1 MSILRPVAPT
11 SRCSRVLGRPG
22 FRALWLIG
30 ALALTVPTHE
40 AVAAQ
45 ATRELTENASEQAR
59 RAAEIYKTTMS
70 PFCPGRTVDA
80 CPSPYAGEWREDIR
94 RWVAE
99 GVPTDE
105 IRRRLKAR
113 TDQDLT
119 GAPSTAMD
127 GVLPFAVTALALILL
142 ALLLRVLIKPK
153 PSKDATPAKPGA
165 NKTDATAAEADVD
178 LDARLKNELDAL
190 DD

>member
-1 MSILRPVAPT
+1 MG
-11 SRCSRVLGRPG
+11 VLM
-22 FRALWLIG
+22 
-30 ALALTVPTHE
+30 LTMPTHH
-40 AVAAQ
+40 ADAAQ
-45 ATRELTENASEQAR
+45 SVEERAVEQQAENTSDQAR

-80 CPSPYAGEWREDIR
+80 CPSPYAAEWRDDIR
-94 RWVAE
+94 RWVVE

-113 TDQDLT
+113 SDHDLT

-127 GVLPFAVTALALILL
+127 GVLPFAVTALALVLL
-142 ALLLRVLIKPK
+142 VLLLRVLIKPK
-153 PSKDATPAKPGA
+153 PSKDATPVKPGA

-178 LDARLKNELDAL
+178 LDTRLKNELDAL